1 MSMICLGILPVESN
15 DSLEILKTTVAQI
28 CKTHHLFCWFNQAS
42 DISEPCVKQY
52 KNSFANYIVFSI
64 SDHQRYNNIED
75 FFTFSFPDGISQRKI
90 KHHAAILSDIIKR
103 ITDSCRLKECNLF
116 VATSGTLY
124 EELDLLQVNQETC
137 SEMIEKSLLQSKLA
151 CEDPSIHIV
160 YSP

>member
-1 MSMICLGILPVESN
+1 MYRSVWNATI
-15 DSLEILKTTVAQI
+15 
-28 CKTHHLFCWFNQAS
+28 
-42 DISEPCVKQY
+42 
-52 KNSFANYIVFSI
+52 
-64 SDHQRYNNIED
+64 R
-75 FFTFSFPDGISQRKI
+75 I
-90 KHHAAILSDIIKR
+90 K
-103 ITDSCRLKECNLF
+103 EYNLF